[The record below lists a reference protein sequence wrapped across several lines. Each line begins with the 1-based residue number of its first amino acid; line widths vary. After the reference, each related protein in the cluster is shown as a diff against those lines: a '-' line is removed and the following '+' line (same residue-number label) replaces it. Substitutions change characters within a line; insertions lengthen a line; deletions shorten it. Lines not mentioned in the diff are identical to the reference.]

1 MAEID
6 RSARAASDLQQI
18 AEVVGRCSRV
28 LVISGAGLSTA
39 SGISDY
45 RDQAG
50 VWKRPRPVQ
59 HQAFV
64 QHLHWRQRYWARSQ
78 LGYPA
83 FAQAQPNDAHSA
95 LVELEQRGQV
105 FAVIT
110 QNVDRLHQRAGQQR
124 VLDLHGR
131 LDRVRCLD
139 CGRQLERNVVQ
150 DWLQRQNP
158 WLNEARFTP
167 APDGDADIELD
178 FSRVKI
184 PHCPDCDGVLKP
196 DVVFFGDAVPKAHVE
211 RGYRWVEQAQAVLV
225 LGSSLMVYSSFRYVR
240 KAHELGMP
248 VMAINQGKTRADEL
262 FSHKAD
268 VDCVGG
274 LEKLL
279 DC

>member
-196 DVVFFGDAVPKAHVE
+196 DVVFFGDAVPKADVE

-262 FSHKAD
+262 FSHKAN

>member
-1 MAEID
+1 VAEID

-196 DVVFFGDAVPKAHVE
+196 DVVFFGDAVPKADVE

-262 FSHKAD
+262 FSHKAN

>member
-95 LVELEQRGQV
+95 LVELEQRGRV

-196 DVVFFGDAVPKAHVE
+196 DVVFFGDAVPKADVE

>member
-196 DVVFFGDAVPKAHVE
+196 DVVFFGDAVPKADVE

>member
-1 MAEID
+1 VAEID

-196 DVVFFGDAVPKAHVE
+196 DVVFFGDAVPKADVE

>member
-158 WLNEARFTP
+158 WLNDARFTP

-196 DVVFFGDAVPKAHVE
+196 DVVFFGDAVPKADVE

>member
-139 CGRQLERNVVQ
+139 CGRQLERNAVQ

-196 DVVFFGDAVPKAHVE
+196 DVVFFGDAVPKVDVE

>member
-196 DVVFFGDAVPKAHVE
+196 DVVFFGDAVPKVDVE

-262 FSHKAD
+262 FSHKAN

>member
-196 DVVFFGDAVPKAHVE
+196 DVVFFGDAVPKADVE
-211 RGYRWVEQAQAVLV
+211 RGYRWVEQAQALLV

>member
-64 QHLHWRQRYWARSQ
+64 QHPHWRQRYWARSQ

-196 DVVFFGDAVPKAHVE
+196 DVVFFGDAVPKVDVE

>member
-196 DVVFFGDAVPKAHVE
+196 DVVFFGDAVPKVDIE

>member
-139 CGRQLERNVVQ
+139 CGRQLERNAVQ

-196 DVVFFGDAVPKAHVE
+196 DVVFFGDAVPKADVE

>member
-139 CGRQLERNVVQ
+139 CARQLERNVVQ

>member
-196 DVVFFGDAVPKAHVE
+196 DVVFFGDAVPKADVE
-211 RGYRWVEQAQAVLV
+211 RGYRWVEQAQALLV

-262 FSHKAD
+262 FSHKAN

>member
-158 WLNEARFTP
+158 WLNEAQFTP

-196 DVVFFGDAVPKAHVE
+196 DVVFFGDAVPKADVE

>member
-78 LGYPA
+78 LGYPV

-139 CGRQLERNVVQ
+139 CGRQLERYVVQ

-196 DVVFFGDAVPKAHVE
+196 DVVFFGDAVPKADVE

>member
-196 DVVFFGDAVPKAHVE
+196 DVVFFGDAVPKVDVE

>member
-262 FSHKAD
+262 FSHKAN

>member
-83 FAQAQPNDAHSA
+83 FAQAQPNDAHGA

-196 DVVFFGDAVPKAHVE
+196 DVVFFGDAVPKADVE

>member
-78 LGYPA
+78 LGYPV

-196 DVVFFGDAVPKAHVE
+196 DVVFFGDAVPKADVE

>member
-1 MAEID
+1 VAEID

-139 CGRQLERNVVQ
+139 CGRQLERNAVQ

-196 DVVFFGDAVPKAHVE
+196 DVVFFGDAVPKADVE